1 MKLWGRMRSRSQIRG
16 RHDARLSFVVF
27 ANKEQRMER
36 LIQLLDEMDEI
47 VVLLRYGIEESLRRI
62 IIQPAFLA
70 IAIAGTLLP
79 G

>member
-1 MKLWGRMRSRSQIRG
+1 
-16 RHDARLSFVVF
+16 
-27 ANKEQRMER
+27 MER
-36 LIQLLDEMDEI
+36 LIQFLDEMDEI